1 MKTHT
6 VEILITVAQDAQ
18 SKLYEGE
25 PKFTGEYVLRA
36 LDADGA
42 MLHEAHQ
49 VVSDLNVTTSDCAR
63 LLTLQVALKR
73 LHGKLHEDKAW
84 YALRVVQSSKNVDGW
99 LDKNWK
105 RNAETVKAC
114 AGAVD
119 TLLKPFA
126 RCEFVK
132 LSREELDE
140 YIATGEGVMLT
151 A

>member
-6 VEILITVAQDAQ
+6 VEILITVAQDAA

-36 LDADGA
+36 LDTDGTV
-42 MLHEAHQ
+42 LHEAH
-49 VVSDLNVTTSDCAR
+49 VTVTDLDVTTSDWAR
-63 LLTLQVALKR
+63 LLTLQAALKR
-73 LHGKLHEDKAW
+73 LHGKLTDGKAW

-114 AGAVD
+114 AGVVD

-126 RCEFVK
+126 RCEFIK
-132 LSREELDE
+132 LSHEELDE
-140 YIATGEGVMLT
+140 RIATGQGVMLS

>member
-6 VEILITVAQDAQ
+6 VEILITVAQDAA
-18 SKLYEGE
+18 SKLYDVE
-25 PKFTGEYVLRA
+25 PKFTGQYVLRA
-36 LDADGA
+36 LNANGA
-42 MLHEAHQ
+42 VLHEAR
-49 VVSDLNVTTSDCAR
+49 VNVNDLDVTTSDCAR
-63 LLTLQVALKR
+63 LLTLQAALKR
-73 LHGKLHEDKAW
+73 LHGKLTDGKGW

-99 LDKNWK
+99 LDKGWK

-114 AGAVD
+114 ADAVD

-126 RCEFVK
+126 RREFIK

-140 YIATGEGVMLT
+140 RIATGEGVMLS

>member
-6 VEILITVAQDAQ
+6 VEILVTVAQDAA

-36 LDADGA
+36 LDANGTL
-42 MLHEAHQ
+42 LHEARE
-49 VVSDLNVTTSDCAR
+49 VTTDLDVTTSDCAR
-63 LLTLQVALKR
+63 LLTLQAALKR
-73 LHGKLHEDKAW
+73 LHGKLHEGKAW
-84 YALRVVQSSKNVDGW
+84 YALRVLQSSKNVDGW

-114 AGAVD
+114 ASVVD

-126 RCEFVK
+126 RCEFIK

-140 YIATGEGVMLT
+140 RIATGEGVMLT

>member
-1 MKTHT
+1 MKTHI
-6 VEILITVAQDAQ
+6 VEILITVAQDAT

-36 LDADGA
+36 LDAQGVV
-42 MLHEAHQ
+42 LHEAH
-49 VVSDLNVTTSDCAR
+49 VTVTDLDVTTSDCAR
-63 LLTLQVALKR
+63 LVTLQTALKR
-73 LHGKLHEDKAW
+73 LHSKLADGKAW
-84 YALRVVQSSKNVDGW
+84 YALRVLQSSKNVDGW

-114 AGAVD
+114 ASVVD

-126 RCEFVK
+126 HCEFIK

-140 YIATGEGVMLT
+140 RIATGEGVMLT

>member
-6 VEILITVAQDAQ
+6 VEILITVVQDNA

-25 PKFTGEYVLRA
+25 PKFTGEYVLHA
-36 LDADGA
+36 LDANGTL
-42 MLHEAHQ
+42 LHE
-49 VVSDLNVTTSDCAR
+49 VRVTVNDLDVTTSDCAR
-63 LLTLQVALKR
+63 LLTLQTALKR
-73 LHGKLHEDKAW
+73 LHSKLADGKAW
-84 YALRVVQSSKNVDGW
+84 YALRVLQSSKNVDGW
-99 LDKNWK
+99 LDKGWK

-126 RCEFVK
+126 RCEFIKV
-132 LSREELDE
+132 SREELDE
-140 YIATGEGVMLT
+140 RIATGEGVMLS

>member
-36 LDADGA
+36 LDANGTL
-42 MLHEAHQ
+42 LHE
-49 VVSDLNVTTSDCAR
+49 VRVTVNDLDVTTSDCAR
-63 LLTLQVALKR
+63 LLTLQTALKR
-73 LHGKLHEDKAW
+73 LHSKLADGKAW
-84 YALRVVQSSKNVDGW
+84 YALRVLQSSKNVDGW

-114 AGAVD
+114 ASVVD

-126 RCEFVK
+126 HCEFIK

-140 YIATGEGVMLT
+140 RIATGEGVMLS

>member
-6 VEILITVAQDAQ
+6 VEILITVAQDTT

-36 LDADGA
+36 LDTQGVV
-42 MLHEAHQ
+42 LHEAH
-49 VVSDLNVTTSDCAR
+49 VTVTDLDVTTSDCAR
-63 LLTLQVALKR
+63 LVTLQTALKR
-73 LHGKLHEDKAW
+73 LHGKLHEGKAW

-105 RNAETVKAC
+105 RNAETVKVC
-114 AGAVD
+114 ASAVD
-119 TLLKPFA
+119 MLLKPFA
-126 RCEFVK
+126 RCEFIK

-140 YIATGEGVMLT
+140 RIATGEGVMLS